1 MFMTEPR
8 FLPANLLKQRRIPLV
23 SLHAA
28 QPLARKSAAL
38 GLLCPMKMGR
48 KTRNIM
54 CNLNLAMIAKRFTL
68 KNGQRRS

>member
-1 MFMTEPR
+1 
-8 FLPANLLKQRRIPLV
+8 
-23 SLHAA
+23 
-28 QPLARKSAAL
+28 
-38 GLLCPMKMGR
+38 MKMGR